1 MSTSDDRLGK
11 YIKDAAENIG
21 LEASESE
28 KLFSE
33 ILLRTE
39 ERRKIMSISKGKKI
53 GLLMAAAL
61 AVGGITAIAGSGI
74 ASLSSSTYLNEAF
87 ETATKTAIEA
97 EKSLGSTPDYVEA
110 FNNGYSFERGFVTFV
125 DMADEDGVNMG
136 AYPEAIFDYAGEGQP
151 VSLNVSAVP
160 EILSAQWEAQGIDS
174 KKDVYEY
181 NGTDLYTAEE
191 RYIFLPP
198 DGQPTKEES
207 ELEAEGELFISY
219 GTDEREE
226 KLFKSVAWKKEG
238 LSYLLSTYDED
249 LDIDELLEMAR
260 EVIEIPSP

>member
-1 MSTSDDRLGK
+1 M
-11 YIKDAAENIG
+11 
-21 LEASESE
+21 
-28 KLFSE
+28 
-33 ILLRTE
+33 
-39 ERRKIMSISKGKKI
+39 
-53 GLLMAAAL
+53 
-61 AVGGITAIAGSGI
+61 
-74 ASLSSSTYLNEAF
+74 
-87 ETATKTAIEA
+87 
-97 EKSLGSTPDYVEA
+97 
-110 FNNGYSFERGFVTFV
+110 
-125 DMADEDGVNMG
+125 
-136 AYPEAIFDYAGEGQP
+136 
-151 VSLNVSAVP
+151 
-160 EILSAQWEAQGIDS
+160 
-174 KKDVYEY
+174 
-181 NGTDLYTAEE
+181 AEE